1 MFIEIQKMKYVLKTR
16 RDLEILKLCNK
27 LLKIKLSKPDK
38 DLILLIEAQ
47 LEKDW
52 RKHLIIKL
60 NKLLNQYKE

>member
-60 NKLLNQYKE
+60 NKLLNKYKE

>member
-60 NKLLNQYKE
+60 LNKYKE

>member
-1 MFIEIQKMKYVLKTR
+1 MKYVLKTR

-60 NKLLNQYKE
+60 NKLLNKYKE